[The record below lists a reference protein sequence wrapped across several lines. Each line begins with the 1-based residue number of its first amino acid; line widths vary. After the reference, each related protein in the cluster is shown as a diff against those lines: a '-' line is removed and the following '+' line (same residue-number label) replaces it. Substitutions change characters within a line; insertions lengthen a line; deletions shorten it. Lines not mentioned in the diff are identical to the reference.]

1 MTTKTRSIK
10 FKEIDKKWILID
22 ATDVRLGQLATKCA
36 SLLIGKHKVM
46 NADYLDAG
54 DNIVV
59 INASKVELHP
69 RKVMMKKYYTH
80 SNFPGGLKVRTFDE
94 LREKNPQYII
104 KEAVWGM
111 LPKNH
116 MGKKLLK
123 NIFIFAGPEHNMEAQ
138 QPTLI
143 SIK

>member
-10 FKEIDKKWILID
+10 FDELDKKWLLID

-36 SLLIGKHKVM
+36 SLLIGKHKVT

-54 DNIVV
+54 DNVII
-59 INASKVELHP
+59 INAGKVELHP
-69 RKVMMKKYYTH
+69 RKVTKKKYYTH
-80 SNFPGGLKVRTFDE
+80 SNYPGGLKMRTYAE
-94 LREKNPQYII
+94 VLEKDPKYII

-116 MGKKLLK
+116 MGKKLLG
-123 NIFIFAGPEHNMEAQ
+123 NMFIFAGAEHNMEAQ
-138 QPTLI
+138 QPTQI